1 MKNKR
6 RIFGITAVLLAVV
19 LISAAIFQRTRDAF
33 AYTNTSA
40 KTSRTF
46 ENGWATVSVNGP
58 AGQSWVSL
66 KFTYSGSQMS
76 QADFNDKARSITIE
90 KNNVQ

>member
-46 ENGWATVSVNGP
+46 ENGWATVSVNCRTELGI
-58 AGQSWVSL
+58 L
-66 KFTYSGSQMS
+66 KVYLFRKSDEPGR
-76 QADFNDKARSITIE
+76 F
-90 KNNVQ
+90 